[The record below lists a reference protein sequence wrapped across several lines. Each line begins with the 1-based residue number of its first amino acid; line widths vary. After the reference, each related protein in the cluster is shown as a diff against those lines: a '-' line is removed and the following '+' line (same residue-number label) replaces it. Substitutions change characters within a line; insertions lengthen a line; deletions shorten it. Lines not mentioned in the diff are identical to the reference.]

1 MSIQSV
7 QQPTCDFSSL
17 QGVPFK
23 MEVDFGSVLSIISVE
38 TYRRICQKGKKLQP
52 FEVCACLGHHTFTV
66 KFKHFNRPLQLV
78 VVDGHLTSLLGL
90 NWFDALGIHVTR
102 VQHISQ
108 FSYEAICDEF
118 AAVFHGVLGCNK
130 GPPVALSL
138 NLAVVPIHMKAQWV
152 PFALNPKI
160 DAELDHF
167 IEQWILEPV
176 PHARWETPIVTPLKA
191 NGDVRICADYKFTLN
206 KALLFQL

>member
-1 MSIQSV
+1 MRPAAMSIQSV

-138 NLAVVPIHMKAQWV
+138 NPDVVQIRLKALRV
-152 PFALNPKI
+152 PFTLKPKI
-160 DAELDHF
+160 DAELDHP
-167 IEQWILEPV
+167 IEQGSSSQSRTLNGRPQLSL
-176 PHARWETPIVTPLKA
+176 PLKQT
-191 NGDVRICADYKFTLN
+191 GM
-206 KALLFQL
+206 